1 MDKEK
6 LEMFGFSTQEVGML
20 GKYPCFYKD
29 IKFMQM
35 NVGVIAFLCIHT
47 VHQRNI
53 MYIAHGLRHD
63 AQFWDMVDMLPEVI
77 AIDTATATNK
87 RLLLCQLF
95 NATTTNCH
103 RNCQLQKSNKGRTV
117 CHIKNS

>member
-6 LEMFGFSTQEVGML
+6 LEMFGFSMQEIDMMNN
-20 GKYPCFYKD
+20 YPCFYKH
-29 IKFMQM
+29 IKFMRM
-35 NVGVIAFLCIHT
+35 NVGGIAFFCIPT
-47 VHQRNI
+47 LPQRNI
-53 MYIAHGLRHD
+53 QYIAHGLRHD
-63 AQFWDMVDMLPEVI
+63 AQFWDMVDMLPEVM
-77 AIDTATATNK
+77 AIDTAASTNE